1 MSRARNCFTAEAQR
15 TRRSA
20 EKTSLASVGLRALR
34 VSAVNALGFRRQ
46 GKGQTSQRAER
57 RAAPKPAR
65 IPLGDR
71 PVYPPD
77 EGQT

>member
-1 MSRARNCFTAEAQR
+1 MSRARNCF
-15 TRRSA
+15 SA
-20 EKTSLASVGLRALR
+20 L
-34 VSAVNALGFRRQ
+34 NALGFRRH
-46 GKGQTSQRAER
+46 GKGQTSQPAER

-71 PVYPPD
+71 PAYPTD